1 MPVPRSPRL
10 VRRLLLPGAAAL
22 GLLNAVAF
30 FHARALTH
38 FSAAAGPRTALPEA
52 LTPAARL
59 WLLLTGMRNPR
70 PANGPGPAFPYQTV
84 HFAGPNG
91 RLEAWYGPPARAAR
105 GTVALF
111 HGYAGDK
118 SRLTAE
124 AAYFRELGYAVV
136 LVDFAGSGGS
146 AGTRTTVGHHEA
158 ADVAA
163 AVRWVRARPGA
174 PGPLVLY
181 GVSMG
186 AVAVLRAEAELGVR
200 PTANVLECP
209 FGSLRQT
216 VRNRFAAMRVPAW
229 PLADLLVFWGGVQNG
244 FWGPDLSAERYAAQV
259 ATPTLLLWGTADA
272 RVTRAETDAIFANLA
287 GPKVR
292 HDFAGLGHEAYLPR
306 APAAWQA
313 QVREF
318 LGAYPTSFDGA
329 DGLAEK

>member
-1 MPVPRSPRL
+1 MAAPRL
-10 VRRLLLPGAAAL
+10 PHPVRRLLLPGSLVAF

-38 FSAAAGPRTALPEA
+38 FSTAAGPRTASPEE

-59 WLLLTGMRNPR
+59 WVLLTGVRNPR
-70 PANGPGPAFPYQTV
+70 PVNGPPPEFPCQTV
-84 HFAGPNG
+84 YFDGPNG
-91 RLEAWYGPPARAAR
+91 RLAAWYGQPVGTPR

-118 SRLTAE
+118 SRLVAE
-124 AAYFRELGYAVV
+124 ATFFRELGYAVL

-146 AGTRTTVGHHEA
+146 AGGRTTVGHHEA
-158 ADVAA
+158 SDVAA
-163 AVRWVRARPGA
+163 AVRWLGARPAG

-186 AVAVLRAEAELGVR
+186 AVAVLRAEAVLGVR
-200 PTANVLECP
+200 PAANILECP

-216 VRNRFAAMRVPAW
+216 VRNRFVALGVPAW

-244 FWGPDLSAERYAAQV
+244 FWGPDLSAEHYAAQV

-272 RVTRAETDAIFANLA
+272 RVTRAETDAVFANLA

-292 HDFAGLGHEAYLPR
+292 HDFVGAGHEAYCER
-306 APAAWQA
+306 DAAAWQQ
-313 QVREF
+313 QVRKF
-318 LGAYPTSFDGA
+318 LA
-329 DGLAEK
+329 LLK